1 VKREIRYVG
10 TYPHPVE
17 KVWRAL
23 TDPRAIAE
31 WMMDN
36 DFEPRVGHE
45 FTLRTDP
52 APGFDGIV
60 HCRVLELDAPRTMA
74 WSWRGGPVD
83 TVVRFTLE
91 PVGGSTRLRVVHS
104 GFEGLRAVLVSRI
117 LESGTDR
124 IYGRL
129 LPDHLRR
136 VRPDGSVEPAPTPA
150 PRPSLATRVIARVAS
165 WMR

>member
-1 VKREIRYVG
+1 MKREIRFTA

-23 TDPRAIAE
+23 TDPHAIAE

-60 HCRVLELDAPRTMA
+60 HCRVLELDAPRAMA

-83 TVVRFTLE
+83 TVVRFSLE
-91 PVGGSTRLRVVHS
+91 PVGGATRLLLVQT

-129 LPDHLRR
+129 LPDYLGRM
-136 VRPDGSVEPAPTPA
+136 RPDGSVEPTPVRA
-150 PRPSLATRVIARVAS
+150 IRPSLATRVIARVAS

>member
-1 VKREIRYVG
+1 
-10 TYPHPVE
+10 VE

-23 TDPRAIAE
+23 TDRRAIAE

-60 HCRVLELDAPRTMA
+60 RCRVLELDAPRAMA

-91 PVGGSTRLRVVHS
+91 PVDGATRLRLVQT

-129 LPDHLRR
+129 LPDYLRR
-136 VRPDGSVEPAPTPA
+136 MRPDGSVEPAPLQPI
-150 PRPSLATRVIARVAS
+150 RPNITTRVIARVAS